1 MKLVHAGIL
10 KLKLEGDG
18 LERVK
23 AAQAEI
29 SDGETLPIAEES
41 LHVTLLHQSALK
53 GVDKL
58 AIASAIAATPAFEVE
73 FDPTP
78 ALRTDPEGRR
88 SWVLWVRPEDQSAL
102 HGLVSEFCRALGAAN
117 VKPEEDRVFHVSLRN
132 RTGKPGDSVR

>member
-1 MKLVHAGIL
+1 MKLAHAGIL

-18 LERVK
+18 LARVK
-23 AAQAEI
+23 AAQAQI
-29 SDGETLPIAEES
+29 DDGETLPIAEES
-41 LHVTLLHQSALK
+41 LHVTLLHQSILK

-58 AIASAIAATPAFEVE
+58 AIATAIAATPAFEVE